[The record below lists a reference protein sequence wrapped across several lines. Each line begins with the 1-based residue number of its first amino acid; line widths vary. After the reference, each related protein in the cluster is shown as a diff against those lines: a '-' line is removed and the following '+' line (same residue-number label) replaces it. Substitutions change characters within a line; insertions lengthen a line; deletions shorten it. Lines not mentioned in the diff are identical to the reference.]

1 MKINVSV
8 ITKTLC
14 VIGII
19 WTTHWLII
27 QLYASICAPTG
38 ILGLLNSFLLLGSPT
53 CQFLNYVQYHLS
65 THYIA
70 VLSSLGVSILAFLT

>member
-1 MKINVSV
+1 MKIKMTSIV
-8 ITKTLC
+8 KTLC

-27 QLYASICAPTG
+27 QLYAAICAPVG
-38 ILGLLNSFLLLGSPT
+38 FVGLLNSFLLLGSPT

-65 THYIA
+65 THYVA
-70 VLSSLGVSILAFLT
+70 VLASMGVSVLAFLT